1 MHEDKL
7 MKAAEWLS
15 NAINDPFVKATIKDL
30 YDRVKLQD
38 DHWQQL
44 KETVQEICDN
54 NKENEE
60 RMLVANF
67 ILNLMNVLEKE
78 HE

>member
-15 NAINDPFVKATIKDL
+15 NVVNDPFVKATIKDL

-38 DHWQQL
+38 DHWTQL

-54 NKENEE
+54 NKNNEE